1 MNNLKD
7 RENDARDFEYHRR
20 PGRRPRR
27 DGFFHVSERGV
38 VEHNRSERRISHSTD
53 LLVDSRMGAAYAGAT
68 NKSGD

>member
-1 MNNLKD
+1 MQETLNTIADLEED
-7 RENDARDFEYHRR
+7 LGVMVFSTSPRE
-20 PGRRPRR
+20 
-27 DGFFHVSERGV
+27 GV